1 MLSVLRP
8 LVIAGGVLLP
18 SDSLCPLPH
27 LCPISS
33 AQVIRLCFLE
43 DLTCRI
49 PFFVMCTWVLDIES
63 RPLWWEELFCAND
76 AEAVMAL
83 LVAWGPFHFDTG
95 ILRWG

>member
-1 MLSVLRP
+1 MLSVLR
-8 LVIAGGVLLP
+8 LLLIAGRVLLP

-27 LCPISS
+27 LCPISP
-33 AQVIRLCFLE
+33 AHVIRLCFLE

-76 AEAVMAL
+76 AEEVMAL
-83 LVAWGPFHFDTG
+83 LVA
-95 ILRWG
+95 